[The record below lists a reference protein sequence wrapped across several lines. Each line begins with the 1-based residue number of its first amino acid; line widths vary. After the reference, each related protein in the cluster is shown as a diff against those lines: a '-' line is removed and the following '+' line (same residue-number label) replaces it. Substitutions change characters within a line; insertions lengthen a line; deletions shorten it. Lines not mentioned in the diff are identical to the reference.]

1 MSAEEKT
8 VLKHTHTVS
17 LYPEGA
23 FSRHDESAD
32 EGFYRKDRMVHHL
45 DSVALETV
53 TRIIGALVVEK
64 EPVILDLMASW
75 DSHLPAMLNAA
86 KVTGLGLNINELHR
100 NGRLTERI
108 IHDLNAHP
116 VLPFRDDTFDIVINT
131 VSVDY
136 MTKPVEVFS
145 EVGRVLKP
153 WGLFLVIFSN
163 RMFPEK
169 AVKIWRES
177 TESQRVELVK
187 SFFESA
193 SHFEEPAVFISSGK
207 PRPADDKY
215 YHTGLPSD
223 PVYAVYADKR
233 AHEGNGRRRP
243 DLTDLLEARP
253 SQPAADEQPRSS
265 SHSCPHCGM
274 RLRKWTP
281 PNSPFSTWDTEFLYI
296 CFNDECPYL
305 VAGWHTMSCQGNPGM
320 SYRLA
325 HDPERGSHI
334 PIPIISL
341 HALKEGIV
349 DE

>member
-1 MSAEEKT
+1 MSAEEI
-8 VLKHTHTVS
+8 TVS
-17 LYPEGA
+17 AGSHGNSPYPEDA
-23 FSRHDESAD
+23 FSRHDESND
-32 EGFYRKDRMVHHL
+32 EKFYRKDRMVHHL
-45 DSVALETV
+45 DSVALEMV
-53 TRIIGALVVEK
+53 TKIICALVVEK

-75 DSHLPAMLNAA
+75 DSHLPATLNAA
-86 KVTGLGLNINELHR
+86 KVTGLGLNINELSR
-100 NGRLTERI
+100 NERLTERV

-116 VLPFRDDTFDIVINT
+116 VLPFSDDTFDIVINT

-136 MTKPVEVFS
+136 LTKPVEVFS

-153 WGLFLVIFSN
+153 GGLFLVIFSN

-177 TESQRVELVK
+177 TESERVDLVK
-187 SFFESA
+187 SFFLSA
-193 SHFEEPAVFISSGK
+193 PLFAEPAVYISTGK

-233 AHEGNGRRRP
+233 ADKKNSRRRP
-243 DLTDLLEARP
+243 DLSDLLETRQ
-253 SQPAADEQPRSS
+253 SQPAGDEQPGCSS
-265 SHSCPHCGM
+265 YSCPHCGM

-305 VAGWHTMSCQGNPGM
+305 VAGWQTMSCQGNPGM
-320 SYRLA
+320 SYRHA

>member
-8 VLKHTHTVS
+8 VLKHTHTLS
-17 LYPEGA
+17 LHPEDA
-23 FSRHDESAD
+23 FSRHDESND
-32 EGFYRKDRMVHHL
+32 EQFYRKDRMVHHL

-53 TRIIGALVVEK
+53 TRIIGALAVEK

-75 DSHLPAMLNAA
+75 DSHLPAILNAA

-153 WGLFLVIFSN
+153 GGLFLVIFSN

-177 TESQRVELVK
+177 AESQRVELVK

-193 SHFEEPAVFISSGK
+193 SRFEEPAVFISSGK
-207 PRPADDKY
+207 PRPPDDKY

-233 AHEGNGRRRP
+233 AHEGNSRRRP
-243 DLTDLLEARP
+243 DLTDLMEARP

-265 SHSCPHCGM
+265 SHSCPYCGM

-305 VAGWHTMSCQGNPGM
+305 VAGWQTMSCQGNPGM
-320 SYRLA
+320 SYRHA